1 MGHSLWCI
9 YYETASKFVLPCRTV
24 AYSDMDVGQV
34 KPVEPE
40 RVLNKG
46 AYMLFYSRYVHLAGE
61 HYLSGLIW
69 KLG

>member
-1 MGHSLWCI
+1 
-9 YYETASKFVLPCRTV
+9 
-24 AYSDMDVGQV
+24 MDVGQV